1 MQTPPVNSYGFHRT
15 LASVESLIREQSKVL
30 QEIKREIAY
39 PSPTK
44 WLSPK
49 EFGKLVGKSPDHI
62 GRLAKQGVFGSES
75 VREKK
80 TKSGIRRH
88 FHASNAVKDFEAYK
102 LNCGGSL

>member
-1 MQTPPVNSYGFHRT
+1 MQAPPGNSRGLHLT

-62 GRLAKQGVFGSES
+62 GRLAKQGVFSPES

-88 FHASNAVKDFEAYK
+88 YHSTNAVKDFESYK

>member
-1 MQTPPVNSYGFHRT
+1 MQAPSGNSHGLHIT
-15 LASVESLIREQSKVL
+15 LASVENLIKEQGKVL

-39 PSPTK
+39 PSPSK

-49 EFGKLVGKSPDHI
+49 EFGKLIGKTPDHI
-62 GRLAKQGVFGSES
+62 GRLAKKGVFSSES
-75 VREKK
+75 IREKK

-102 LNCGGSL
+102 LNCGVAL

>member
-1 MQTPPVNSYGFHRT
+1 MQNPPVNGDGLHMT
-15 LASVESLIREQSKVL
+15 LASVESLIKEQALVL
-30 QEIKREIAY
+30 QEIKRELAY

-49 EFGKLVGKSPDHI
+49 EFGKLIGKTPDHI
-62 GRLAKQGVFGSES
+62 GRLAKQGAFSSES
-75 VREKK
+75 IREKK

-88 FHASNAVKDFEAYK
+88 YHASNAVKDFEAYK